1 MRLRQEST
9 WSGRRPWSIA
19 ACCASAAPTRGP
31 FLQGL
36 ISNDVTKVTPERAI
50 YATLLTAQGRFLHD
64 FFIAERDG
72 ELLLEVEQTRR
83 EDLRKRLSLYKLRS
97 KVTIEPLDALAV
109 AAFWPGE
116 ALPQLGLPHET
127 GTVIPLAGG
136 VAFVDPR
143 LAALGA
149 RAILPRDR
157 VEAALAGF
165 ARGKLADYDRH
176 RRHLGVPDGGHDLV
190 VEKSI
195 LLENGI
201 DELNGVD
208 WQKGCY
214 IGQEL
219 TARTKYRALIKKRLL
234 PVAIEGALPEPGT
247 PVMLGEREAGEMR
260 SAADGI
266 GLALLRLELLDA
278 AALEGETLRAG
289 DARLTVQRPDW
300 MKF

>member
-1 MRLRQEST
+1 MAGATPLEQRGVLRI
-9 WSGRRPWSIA
+9 GGADAR
-19 ACCASAAPTRGP
+19 P

-36 ISNDVTKVTPERAI
+36 ISNDVTKVTPARTI

-64 FFIAERDG
+64 FFIAQQGDA
-72 ELLLEVEQTRR
+72 LLLELAGARR
-83 EDLRKRLSLYKLRS
+83 DDLRKRLTLYKLRS
-97 KVTIEPLDALAV
+97 KVTIEPADELAV
-109 AAFWPGE
+109 AALWPAA
-116 ALPQLGLPHET
+116 ALAPLGLPAEP
-127 GTVIPLAGG
+127 GTAIEWAGG
-136 VAFVDPR
+136 MVHVDPR

-149 RAILPRDR
+149 RALVPRDR
-157 VEAALAGF
+157 LDAALAGF
-165 ARGKLADYDRH
+165 ERASLADYDRN
-176 RRHLGVPDGGHDLV
+176 RRSLGVPESGDDLV
-190 VEKSI
+190 IEKSI

-214 IGQEL
+214 VGQEL

-234 PVAIEGALPEPGT
+234 PVVIDGPLPAPGT
-247 PVMLGEREAGEMR
+247 PVMLGAREAGEMR

-266 GLALLRLELLDA
+266 GLALLRLEMLDA

-289 DARLTVQRPDW
+289 AARLTVQRPDW